1 MYIRKIRNI
10 LNIYACIFCLHVWH
24 VLVNILS
31 VNDNVALHTSCFWVL
46 IYILCTHLN
55 QFELFVHL
63 KIRITVNKCLDFLF
77 ASVGCCEKYIG
88 SKWWWS
94 FKRKVFLSLDRTFP
108 RDFFFAI
115 QLFTLSV
122 PFTTEAKIQ
131 QYELLSYQVVM
142 LVVLVMSQKLI
153 QKIFPILNQVKK
165 VKVRWRAKR
174 RKKL

>member
-1 MYIRKIRNI
+1 MRNI
-10 LNIYACIFCLHVWH
+10 LGLSDDGALSARYFSALIGHF
-24 VLVNILS
+24 LVI
-31 VNDNVALHTSCFWVL
+31 
-46 IYILCTHLN
+46 
-55 QFELFVHL
+55 
-63 KIRITVNKCLDFLF
+63 
-77 ASVGCCEKYIG
+77 
-88 SKWWWS
+88 
-94 FKRKVFLSLDRTFP
+94 
-108 RDFFFAI
+108 FFFAI